1 MKNFVPPWPYLTQS
15 RAYPMSRDITAT
27 TSIGALAHNLWQVRA
42 LAPQSRIWAVVK
54 ANAYGHGLDAA
65 RRAFAAADG
74 LALLE
79 FDGAASLREAG
90 WERPIL
96 MIEGAFAPADVATAA
111 RLGLSL
117 VVHNQEQVRWL
128 EEHGEPREGKPVAVF
143 LKINTGLNR
152 LGVPPDAVRAMHQR
166 LSRCRMAASVGVM
179 THFANAD
186 LPGGADA
193 ALDRFERATAGIEG
207 ERSLANSA
215 AVLTVPQSRRDWVRP
230 GIILY
235 GASPFS
241 DRTAASFGFRPAMRL
256 TGSLIAV
263 QQLARGDAVGYGSN
277 FTAAQPTRIGIVNC
291 GYADGYPRLAPTGT
305 PTAVCGVRTRTVGRV
320 SMDMLAVDI
329 DAIPAAQVGSPVQLW
344 GDPVGVDEVA
354 AAAGTI
360 GYDLLCAVTAR
371 VRREVVEE
379 FTGGGR

>member
-1 MKNFVPPWPYLTQS
+1 
-15 RAYPMSRDITAT
+15 MSRDITAT
-27 TSIGALAHNLWQVRA
+27 TSIGALAHNLWQVRS

-54 ANAYGHGLDAA
+54 ANAYGHGLEAA
-65 RRAFAAADG
+65 MRAFAGADG

-79 FDGAASLREAG
+79 FDGAAGLRAAG
-90 WERPIL
+90 WTRPIL
-96 MIEGAFAPADVATAA
+96 MIEGAFAPKDVALAS

-117 VVHNQEQVRWL
+117 VVHNLEQARWL
-128 EEHGEPREGKPVAVF
+128 EEHDGAPVPVF

-152 LGVPPDAVRAMHQR
+152 LGVPPEAARTLHQR
-166 LSRCRMAASVGVM
+166 LRRCRAVASVGLM

-186 LPGGADA
+186 LPGGASA
-193 ALDRFERATAGIEG
+193 ALACFDNATAGLDG

-215 AVLTVPQSRRDWVRP
+215 AVLTVAQSRRDWVRP
-230 GIILY
+230 GIVLY
-235 GASPFS
+235 GASPFG

-263 QQLARGDAVGYGSN
+263 QQLRRGDAVGYGSS
-277 FTAAQPTRIGIVNC
+277 FTAGQPMRIGIVDC

-305 PTAVCGVRTRTVGRV
+305 PVAVCGVRTRTVGRV

-329 DAIPAAQVGSPVQLW
+329 DAIPGAQVGSPVQLW
-344 GDPVGVDEVA
+344 GDVVGVDEVA
-354 AAAGTI
+354 QAAGTI

-371 VRREVVEE
+371 VRRAVVEE
-379 FTGGGR
+379 FDEGPR

>member
-1 MKNFVPPWPYLTQS
+1 MKPFATPSWPYLTQS

-27 TSIGALAHNLWQVRA
+27 TSIGALAHNLWQVRS

-54 ANAYGHGLDAA
+54 ANAYGHGLEAA

-90 WERPIL
+90 WDRPIL
-96 MIEGAFAPADVATAA
+96 MIEGAFARADVGLAS
-111 RLGLSL
+111 RLKLSL
-117 VVHNQEQVRWL
+117 VVHSPEQARWL
-128 EEHGEPREGKPVAVF
+128 EEHEGPPVPLF

-152 LGVPPDAVRAMHQR
+152 LGVPPDTARAMHQR
-166 LSRCRMAASVGVM
+166 LSRSRMAASVGLM

-186 LPGGADA
+186 LPGGASA
-193 ALDRFERATAGIEG
+193 ALDCFDQATAGIDA

-215 AVLTVPQSRRDWVRP
+215 AVLTVAQSRRDWVRP

-241 DRTAASFGFRPAMRL
+241 DRTASSFGFQPAMRL

-263 QQLARGDAVGYGSN
+263 QQLRRGDAVGYGSH
-277 FTAAQPTRIGIVNC
+277 FTAAQSMRIGIVNC
-291 GYADGYPRLAPTGT
+291 GYADGYPRLAPNGT
-305 PTAVCGVRTRTVGRV
+305 PVAVCGERTRTVGRV

-329 DAIPAAQVGSPVQLW
+329 DAIPAAQAGSPVQLW
-344 GDPVGVDEVA
+344 GDLVGVDEVA

-371 VRREVVEE
+371 VRREVVAE
-379 FTGGGR
+379 FPEVKR

>member
-1 MKNFVPPWPYLTQS
+1 MKDFAVRSWPYLTQT

-27 TSIGALAHNLWQVRA
+27 TSIGALAHNLWQVRS

-54 ANAYGHGLDAA
+54 ANAYGHGLEAA

-79 FDGAASLREAG
+79 FDGAVSLREAG

-96 MIEGAFAPADVATAA
+96 MIEGAFTRADVALAA

-117 VVHNQEQVRWL
+117 VVHNLEQARWL
-128 EEHGEPREGKPVAVF
+128 EEHDGPPVPLF

-152 LGVPPDAVRAMHQR
+152 LGVPPDAARDMHQR
-166 LSRCRMAASVGVM
+166 LSRCRMAACVGLM

-186 LPGGADA
+186 LPGGAGA
-193 ALDRFERATAGIEG
+193 ALDCFDRATAGIDG

-215 AVLTVPQSRRDWVRP
+215 AVLTVAESRRHWVRP

-235 GASPFS
+235 GATPFS
-241 DRTAASFGFRPAMRL
+241 DRTASSFGFRPAMRL
-256 TGSLIAV
+256 SGRLIAV
-263 QQLARGDAVGYGSN
+263 QQLRRGDAVGYGSN
-277 FTAAQPTRIGIVNC
+277 FTAGQTMRIGIVNC

-305 PTAVCGVRTRTVGRV
+305 PVAVCGVRTRTVGRV

-344 GDPVGVDEVA
+344 GDLVGVDEVA

-371 VRREVVEE
+371 VRRDMVEE
-379 FTGGGR
+379 FAEVNR